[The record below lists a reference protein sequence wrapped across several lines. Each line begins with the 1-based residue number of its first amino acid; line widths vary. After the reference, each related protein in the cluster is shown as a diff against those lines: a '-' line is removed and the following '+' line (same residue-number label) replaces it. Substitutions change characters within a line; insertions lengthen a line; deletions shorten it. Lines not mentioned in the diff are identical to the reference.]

1 MKLPDSLRLTIRNFK
16 VNSDPGTIM
25 FMLGLPTLYLLV
37 LGFMYQSLIPAVTF
51 NNVDVSYTDFL
62 MPGIMAM
69 EVMTAGTVGGSMLW
83 SDRRFFMFEQ
93 LLVGPFNRLSYLFGL
108 IMVSLIF
115 SIIGNTIMLVIFYL
129 FVGKLIFTTIGLIYS
144 ILTLF
149 IGTIIFTSI
158 YLIISIKTKKM
169 QTYNTITIVLF
180 FVVDFTS
187 SAFYPI
193 TDRTPYS
200 LRVISYINPLTYITD
215 ITRSTL
221 VFSSLNNVLS
231 EFLILTIAT
240 VIVFGVALKL
250 YNGVKP
256 GI

>member
-51 NNVDVSYTDFL
+51 NNINVSYTDFL

-108 IMVSLIF
+108 ILVSLIF
-115 SIIGNTIMLVIFYL
+115 SIIGNAIMLVIFYL
-129 FVGKLIFTTIGLIYS
+129 FVGKLIFTTVGLIYS

-193 TDRTPYS
+193 TDKTPYG
-200 LRVISYINPLTYITD
+200 LRLISYANPLTYITN
-215 ITRSTL
+215 ITRNTL
-221 VFSSLNNVLS
+221 VFSSLSGVLS
-231 EFLILTIAT
+231 EFLVLTIAT

-250 YNGVKP
+250 YDGVKP
-256 GI
+256 GM

>member
-1 MKLPDSLRLTIRNFK
+1 MKMPDSFRLTIRNFK

-37 LGFMYQSLIPAVTF
+37 LGFMYQSLIPSVVF
-51 NNVDVSYTDFL
+51 NNVSVSYTDFL
-62 MPGIMAM
+62 MPGIMGM

-93 LLVGPFNRLSYLFGL
+93 LMVGPFNRLSYLFGL
-108 IMVSLIF
+108 ILVSLIF
-115 SIIGNTIMLVIFYL
+115 SIIGNAIMLAIFYL
-129 FVGKLIFTTIGLIYS
+129 FVGKLVFSTIGLLIS
-144 ILTLF
+144 IFTLF

-158 YLIISIKTKKM
+158 YMIISIKTKKM

-193 TDRTPYS
+193 TSQTPYS
-200 LRVISYINPLTYITD
+200 LRVMSYLNPLTYITD

-221 VFSSLNNVLS
+221 VFSSLNNVSNEL
-231 EFLILTIAT
+231 LILTIAT
-240 VIVFGVALKL
+240 VIVFGIALKL

-256 GI
+256 GM